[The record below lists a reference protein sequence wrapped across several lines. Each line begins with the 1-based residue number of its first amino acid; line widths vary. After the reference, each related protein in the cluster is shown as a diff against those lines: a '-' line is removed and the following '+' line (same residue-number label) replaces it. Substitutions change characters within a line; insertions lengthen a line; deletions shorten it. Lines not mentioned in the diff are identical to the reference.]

1 MEPRGEFFDYKSLI
15 EFVNDRPG
23 HDFRYAIDTK
33 KIKNDLGWSPNE
45 SFESG
50 IKKTV
55 HWYINNNRWWKKI
68 NKSKYN
74 QKRLGLI

>member
-1 MEPRGEFFDYKSLI
+1 MT
-15 EFVNDRPG
+15 DRPG
-23 HDFRYAIDTK
+23 HDFRYAVDTK
-33 KIKNDLGWSPNE
+33 KIKNDLGWTPKE

-55 HWYINNNRWWKKI
+55 YWYINNDQWWRKI
-68 NKSKYN
+68 KDSKYN